1 MISTHLGDNIYV
13 TTPIFVGTD
22 LTLFADH
29 QLKDAHTWTVETNN
43 NTDPPPECEWIE
55 IQRCECGATRMRYK
69 QNDAEN

>member
-13 TTPIFVGTD
+13 TTPVWIGTD
-22 LTLFADH
+22 PTLWYEH
-29 QLKDAHTWTVETNN
+29 QIKNTHDWAAELK